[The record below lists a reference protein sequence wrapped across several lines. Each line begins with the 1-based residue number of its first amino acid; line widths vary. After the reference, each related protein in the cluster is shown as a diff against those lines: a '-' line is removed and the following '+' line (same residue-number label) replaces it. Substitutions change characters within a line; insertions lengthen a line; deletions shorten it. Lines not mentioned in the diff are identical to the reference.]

1 MKLLNCMC
9 GAKAF
14 DRADFIS
21 CLDEC
26 CDICGP
32 SNDPTGGK
40 WNALMAPHQP
50 KAEAKRGTVR
60 VRAYALISS
69 NGSWA
74 VNGWIGCSEGKVTSI
89 LYDMIEDFGENTMIH
104 PVAFDIPLPAAVE
117 IEGVVE

>member
-32 SNDPTGGK
+32 SNDPTGEK

-50 KAEAKRGTVR
+50 KAEPAEGFVR
-60 VRAYALISS
+60 VRIPLTACEDGDIYPS
-69 NGSWA
+69 GFYRK
-74 VNGWIGCSEGKVTSI
+74 SENKWYINKNQQAIAIVT
-89 LYDMIEDFGENTMIH
+89 
-104 PVAFDIPLPAAVE
+104 ADIPLPVTVE
-117 IEGVVE
+117 IKGTVE